1 MKRLPYLRKM
11 KVVPALLEKFHFS
24 EHLKISEFR
33 EGGAVVSRAQL
44 FSRINR
50 WRDLPARKKFRLA
63 GTGLENLNFGMTKS
77 YNQQVKLSEL
87 VYLSAFPKIC
97 PEVKS

>member
-1 MKRLPYLRKM
+1 MELLPYLRKM
-11 KVVPALLEKFHFS
+11 KVVLALLEKYHFF

-50 WRDLPARKKFRLA
+50 WRDLPVREILDLP
-63 GTGLENLNFGMTKS
+63 TT
-77 YNQQVKLSEL
+77 V
-87 VYLSAFPKIC
+87 
-97 PEVKS
+97 

>member
-1 MKRLPYLRKM
+1 M
-11 KVVPALLEKFHFS
+11 KVVLALLEKFHFS

-87 VYLSAFPKIC
+87 V
-97 PEVKS
+97 